1 MATEGSISGKFSTI
15 DLSMASDTLA
25 FNVVRWLLPH
35 VWVRYLTTFRSSHYV
50 FSEEPDASPTEY
62 HKFSSMGNGYTF
74 ALETLIFAAACYGV
88 NAKEFMVY
96 GDDLVVRTEDFKAV
110 SRCLRWLGFKVNSEK
125 SFNKGSFRESCGVNA
140 FKGVDVTP
148 FYIRQW
154 PAVRPVSARRQKG
167 VNRPVLCHNVNG
179 LLAIAEEDGPVYRFV
194 CEIIRTLQLKATAFS
209 SDSLSGVWIH
219 PSFLR
224 GTSLLKHRN
233 SQRYSRAYVSKFK
246 RVAYVPDSRELFL
259 WFHSK
264 LGEQQNETLQ
274 QRLARAQLG
283 EIPKSVRH
291 LSSVPISEYTTFE
304 IGRAHV

>member
-1 MATEGSISGKFSTI
+1 M
-15 DLSMASDTLA
+15 
-25 FNVVRWLLPH
+25 
-35 VWVRYLTTFRSSHYV
+35 
-50 FSEEPDASPTEY
+50 
-62 HKFSSMGNGYTF
+62 
-74 ALETLIFAAACYGV
+74 
-88 NAKEFMVY
+88 
-96 GDDLVVRTEDFKAV
+96 
-110 SRCLRWLGFKVNSEK
+110 
-125 SFNKGSFRESCGVNA
+125 
-140 FKGVDVTP
+140 
-148 FYIRQW
+148 
-154 PAVRPVSARRQKG
+154 
-167 VNRPVLCHNVNG
+167 NG
-179 LLAIAEEDGPVYRFV
+179 LLAIAEEDGPVYKFV

-291 LSSVPISEYTTFE
+291 LSSVPISEYTTFVSGFRYRTVRHPLMDNQSE
-304 IGRAHV
+304 LSFRVFGHSTPLLRDCFSDLKVGQEEE